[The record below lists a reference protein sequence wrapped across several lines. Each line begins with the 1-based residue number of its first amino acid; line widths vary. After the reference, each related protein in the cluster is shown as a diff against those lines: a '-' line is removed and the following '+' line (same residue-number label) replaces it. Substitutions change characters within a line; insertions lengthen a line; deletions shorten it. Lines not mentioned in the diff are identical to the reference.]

1 MKYIGYT
8 LLVFIAIAAYA
19 FKSGGDSVI
28 ITPSQKFIE
37 KEFTVGNF
45 NEIEVSSGIK
55 VNFTQSTGAIK
66 VVANCPDN
74 LIDRLD
80 VKNDKG
86 ELKIRYKKGTRVS
99 YNGQNAKHVTFEIS
113 APALK
118 EVDLSGASGFSAHS
132 LNSKDFSVDLSGASS
147 FKVESFEAANA
158 EFELSGASVVNLTN
172 AKIADGEFDLSGA
185 STVKVNNY
193 TGEKGDIEA
202 SGASTVDMV
211 GKVTTLKLYLS
222 GASTAKLA
230 NLGVDN
236 AGVNLTGASTAR
248 TNIKNMDLI
257 GCSGASKINNN
268 PAK

>member
-19 FKSGGDSVI
+19 FRPNDTVT
-28 ITPSQKFIE
+28 ITPSQKFIS
-37 KEFTVGNF
+37 KNYNVGNF
-45 NEIEVSSGIK
+45 NELEVSSNIK
-55 VNFTQSTGAIK
+55 VIFTQSDGPTK

-80 VKNDKG
+80 VKNDNG
-86 ELKIRYKKGTRVS
+86 ELKIRYKKGTS
-99 YNGQNAKHVTFEIS
+99 IWYNGQKAKPVTFEIS

-118 EVDLSGASGFSAHS
+118 EVDLSGASAFSAKS
-132 LNSKDFSVDLSGASS
+132 LTSKDLSVDLSGASL
-147 FKVESFEAANA
+147 FDVESFVATKA
-158 EFELSGASVVNLTN
+158 EFDLSGSSMVNLTN
-172 AKIADGEFDLSGA
+172 AKITDGEFDLSGA
-185 STVKVNNY
+185 SFVKINSY